1 MKLFLI
7 LVGMGTAGVLG
18 YMSEPSLRFQF
29 TGLKPQGGAPS
40 LVLDDK
46 PVAPA
51 VPAIDPA
58 SVPQN
63 QLPKFVLL
71 TQEVKIADKNSGM
84 TMTIS
89 AGSKV
94 KLIRVSGSNAVVR
107 PGETDYTISIPYADT
122 DLLAQLAANPPA
134 KEALVVEPDPIPAV
148 EPVKPEP
155 VPVPTGDSEEPK
167 PAPEPVAQNTTPTP
181 APEPAPQPE
190 PPPMPEPAPAPEP
203 APQPAP
209 PAATAKTAVQVMQE
223 SLRSGQIKEFTFE
236 QVLDWKAGTE
246 ELVDGENYA
255 TGLVSYKAE
264 TIFGVKTIQ
273 AKALIKEGKVAKWIW
288 PKSGMEI
295 K

>member
-7 LVGMGTAGVLG
+7 LLGMGTAGVLG
-18 YMSEPSLRFQF
+18 YMAEPSLRFQI
-29 TGLKPQGGAPS
+29 TGLKPKDGGAS
-40 LVLDDK
+40 LVLK
-46 PVAPA
+46 EEPESPA
-51 VPAIDPA
+51 VPEIDP
-58 SVPQN
+58 STVPQN
-63 QLPKFVLL
+63 QLPKFINL
-71 TQEVKIADKNSGM
+71 TEEVKIADKNSGM

-94 KLIRVSGSNAVVR
+94 KLIRISGKNAVVR
-107 PGETDYTISIPYADT
+107 PGETEYTISIPYADT
-122 DLLAQLAANPPA
+122 DLLAQLAANPPSKDTA
-134 KEALVVEPDPIPAV
+134 VVEPEPAPAV
-148 EPVKPEP
+148 DPVKPEP
-155 VPVPTGDSEEPK
+155 VPMPAGDSEEPK
-167 PAPEPVAQNTTPTP
+167 PAPEPVAQDTTP
-181 APEPAPQPE
+181 APEPAPQPQ
-190 PPPMPEPAPAPEP
+190 PAPTPEPAPAPEP

-209 PAATAKTAVQVMQE
+209 AAATKTPVQVMQE
-223 SLRSGQIKEFTFE
+223 SLRSAQIKEFTYD

-246 ELVDGENYA
+246 ETVDGENYA

>member
-18 YMSEPSLRFQF
+18 FMAEPSLRFQF
-29 TGLKPQGGAPS
+29 TGLKPKDGAAS
-40 LVLDDK
+40 LILEDK
-46 PVAPA
+46 TKAPEA
-51 VPAIDPA
+51 PRIDP
-58 SVPQN
+58 STVPQS
-63 QLPKFVLL
+63 QLPKVVTL
-71 TQEVKIADKNSGM
+71 TNEVKINDKGSGM

-94 KLIRVSGSNAVVR
+94 KLIRITGENAVVR
-107 PGETDYTISIPYADT
+107 PGETDYTISIPYKDT
-122 DLLAQLAANPPA
+122 DLLDQLEANPPSA
-134 KEALVVEPDPIPAV
+134 EPAT
-148 EPVKPEP
+148 EPVTPD
-155 VPVPTGDSEEPK
+155 PVPTPAGDSEEPK
-167 PAPEPVAQNTTPTP
+167 PTPDPVAQNTTPTP
-181 APEPAPQPE
+181 APAPEPAPEPKVDPVPTPE
-190 PPPMPEPAPAPEP
+190 PAPAPAPAPEP

-209 PAATAKTAVQVMQE
+209 VATAKDPVQVMQE
-223 SLRSGQIKEFTFE
+223 SLRSGQIKEFSFD

-246 ELVDGENYA
+246 EAVDGENYA